1 MSSQCLKIHRKVSF
15 QFLKKFQISI
25 FGDFSLVKNSIFVTF
40 SDLYPFEF
48 PTTFRLWTPILVQKL
63 QKWLFYL
70 IFDFWKYLGVQSR
83 NVLPSNLRKFEWRSI
98 NDTKKLDFCLLCCRL
113 VISFLRNLTSQKMF
127 YDLCNIFW
135 LDLSKWC
142 TTQDKKNILGVRISI
157 ALINYSD
164 ISKLFIA
171 YFVSFF
177 FSFWLLLYVVALNH
191 ALYFAHYGKNKIS
204 VQNIFWQKCTLNF
217 EMYKIQSTLFCR
229 K

>member
-1 MSSQCLKIHRKVSF
+1 M
-15 QFLKKFQISI
+15 
-25 FGDFSLVKNSIFVTF
+25 FGDFSLVKKFYFCDIFRFVSIRVSDNISTLDTYFGSKASKVTF
-40 SDLYPFEF
+40 LSY
-48 PTTFRLWTPILVQKL
+48 FRFLKIFRCPKSQCSTIESKEIRMEIN
-63 QKWLFYL
+63 KWH
-70 IFDFWKYLGVQSR
+70 Q
-83 NVLPSNLRKFEWRSI
+83 
-98 NDTKKLDFCLLCCRL
+98 KLDFCLLCCRL

>member
-1 MSSQCLKIHRKVSF
+1 M
-15 QFLKKFQISI
+15 
-25 FGDFSLVKNSIFVTF
+25 TF

-63 QKWLFYL
+63 RNL
-70 IFDFWKYLGVQSR
+70 IFDFWKYLGVQS
-83 NVLPSNLRKFEWRSI
+83 SSI
-98 NDTKKLDFCLLCCRL
+98 ESKEIRMEINKWHQKLDFCLLCCRL

-127 YDLCNIFW
+127 YDLCNFFLAW
-135 LDLSKWC
+135 PQQVMHN
-142 TTQDKKNILGVRISI
+142 TRQKKILGVRISI

-191 ALYFAHYGKNKIS
+191 ALYFA
-204 VQNIFWQKCTLNF
+204 TLW
-217 EMYKIQSTLFCR
+217 
-229 K
+229 